1 MSVLNVLAK
10 YLFIFASFFERE
22 FFTNNLITNL
32 NLLKMKKL
40 ALALVCLVSVAF
52 FASCTPEGQPTIQIL
67 NDEGYV
73 QNNQVLDVNT
83 PYLFGFAVASS
94 TATNKELTSLKVNV
108 EAFDNEGTSTGV
120 TIWADKDLT
129 GLTSYNYVDT
139 LYFTIDRE
147 EILGSAVVTAV
158 VTDAAGQTATASFT
172 VSVNNPSLPLVAVDF
187 DWYRLGNTQTGLAE
201 YGLYWERNAKSPF
214 AQIKPLEN
222 VTLYSFTAE
231 AWEATTTDTEKAALF
246 SEALSMSVY
255 NGVDVNAP
263 ATYNDV
269 IGTKMADGTLHLL
282 HVTSCTIG
290 AQETQGRPIHIYGQ
304 AK

>member
-1 MSVLNVLAK
+1 
-10 YLFIFASFFERE
+10 
-22 FFTNNLITNL
+22 
-32 NLLKMKKL
+32 MKKL

-222 VTLYSFTAE
+222 VTLYSFG
-231 AWEATTTDTEKAALF
+231 
-246 SEALSMSVY
+246 
-255 NGVDVNAP
+255 GVPDAP
-263 ATYNDV
+263 YV
-269 IGTKMADGTLHLL
+269 
-282 HVTSCTIG
+282 
-290 AQETQGRPIHIYGQ
+290 
-304 AK
+304 